1 MRILLKRIDLDKY
14 QDRIEASNRR
24 RAASVKFEEGDCV
37 ATHVSVAG
45 SYYAWLFG
53 VNIRDYYT
61 DLDTQIEVQ
70 MRGNKWRLDNVPD
83 DRSDCHL
90 GYDAGPVGE
99 GIAFDCEVEYH
110 DDTSPRIVPFIH
122 SAEDIE
128 KLQPIDPRDNPR
140 VQEHMRRGEEFV
152 DRVKEFGISV
162 PASGRTVGIHP
173 PLSCACA
180 IAPPDYVYYLMGAD
194 PPLARKLFEKCHQ
207 QYVMLTEYRLEL
219 FGGSRDSTGLCDDN
233 CSFIS
238 AEMYVEQVLPWN
250 GRIYDEYG
258 RKHRSLHSDGP
269 HHQHFET
276 YANILHLNH
285 VDIGGWSRLEPA
297 VAILKPARC
306 VVHGGLNNRDLYDG
320 WTETLR
326 QKIRQRI
333 RLAAPGG
340 GYIFAI
346 GGETYAGTDPEVL
359 CRTFEYA
366 HEVGKYP
373 IEIPDEEWLEEE
385 DRPWS
390 LAEAKAG

>member
-1 MRILLKRIDLDKY
+1 MRQRTTPGHLCRIHAPKPEDEKP
-14 QDRIEASNRR
+14 R
-24 RAASVKFEEGDCV
+24 RAYETGPDGMVKDIDEPISVLTRFSKG
-37 ATHVSVAG
+37 
-45 SYYAWLFG
+45 
-53 VNIRDYYT
+53 
-61 DLDTQIEVQ
+61 Q
-70 MRGNKWRLDNVPD
+70 
-83 DRSDCHL
+83 
-90 GYDAGPVGE
+90 
-99 GIAFDCEVEYH
+99 
-110 DDTSPRIVPFIH
+110 
-122 SAEDIE
+122 
-128 KLQPIDPRDNPR
+128 IDPLR
-140 VQEHMRRGEEFV
+140 F
-152 DRVKEFGISV
+152 K
-162 PASGRTVGIHP
+162 
-173 PLSCACA
+173 
-180 IAPPDYVYYLMGAD
+180 
-194 PPLARKLFEKCHQ
+194 
-207 QYVMLTEYRLEL
+207 
-219 FGGSRDSTGLCDDN
+219 
-233 CSFIS
+233 
-238 AEMYVEQVLPWN
+238 WN
-250 GRIYDEYG
+250 KRIYDEYG

-297 VAILKPARC
+297 VEILKPARC